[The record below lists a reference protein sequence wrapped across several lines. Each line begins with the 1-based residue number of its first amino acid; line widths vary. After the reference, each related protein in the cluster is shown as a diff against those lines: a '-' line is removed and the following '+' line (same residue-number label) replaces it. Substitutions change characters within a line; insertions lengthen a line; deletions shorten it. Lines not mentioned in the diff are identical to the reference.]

1 MYNSSLYLERLYENE
16 NMFYLQI
23 FSAKDGCFPKWF
35 WHWWH
40 NTCTKM
46 CFYCKNII
54 FFSVEPWTSRYMLDP
69 MTNCTHSRY
78 WCTHRIKK
86 ENYQHWHN
94 ILCLFSFM
102 LIAQKTS
109 HAYNTYYLMIAWKRN
124 FKHGCSFSI
133 RKKKKEKT
141 ERKKNSRHGFINY
154 HGSSEVYWWE
164 ECNKT

>member
-1 MYNSSLYLERLYENE
+1 MRMKTCFIYR
-16 NMFYLQI
+16 
-23 FSAKDGCFPKWF
+23 FSVQRMDVSPSDFGIDD
-35 WHWWH
+35 
-40 NTCTKM
+40 
-46 CFYCKNII
+46 II
-54 FFSVEPWTSRYMLDP
+54 HVQKCVFSVEPWTSRYMLDP
-69 MTNCTHSRY
+69 MTNCTHSWY

-133 RKKKKEKT
+133 RKKKEGKDRKKEKQPA
-141 ERKKNSRHGFINY
+141 RIYKLSWIIRGVLV
-154 HGSSEVYWWE
+154 GGVQ
-164 ECNKT
+164 